1 MGKAREAD
9 THCSS
14 PRLSCLHSRSGCHT
28 SSGLEC
34 SCYSR
39 SGIHEV
45 RRSFHLF
52 HQEQTN
58 TKMKMASKSMN
69 INTLLAIIFSRC
81 NHCFLR
87 VSLNNSDSQF
97 KTQNS
102 LQRLMR
108 CKMKYLPVLPIILES
123 LWHRVTLNFLQENIQ
138 ENFRTQQMP
147 KRKIFVLLLK
157 NQNFLGWNFQCCH
170 SFSKS
175 PLTIPQARFDESK
188 VNMECWWRQQMLFVH
203 FLGISRSPHVKA
215 LLFFSENDPKLWLKS
230 IIPAK
235 MSSLII
241 GIGLQQQNVTP
252 DIQ

>member
-1 MGKAREAD
+1 MSGLIKGEQKGRTSRNECTVIGVRIREGRRGHSGVQSTNVRARTRNIISVCRGTKGKRREKKARVAD

-14 PRLSCLHSRSGCHT
+14 PRLSCLRSRSGCHT

-58 TKMKMASKSMN
+58 TEMKMASKSMN

-87 VSLNNSDSQF
+87 VSLNNSDSEF

-108 CKMKYLPVLPIILES
+108 CKMKYLTVLPIILES
-123 LWHRVTLNFLQENIQ
+123 L
-138 ENFRTQQMP
+138 
-147 KRKIFVLLLK
+147 
-157 NQNFLGWNFQCCH
+157 
-170 SFSKS
+170 
-175 PLTIPQARFDESK
+175 
-188 VNMECWWRQQMLFVH
+188 RQS
-203 FLGISRSPHVKA
+203 G
-215 LLFFSENDPKLWLKS
+215 
-230 IIPAK
+230 
-235 MSSLII
+235 
-241 GIGLQQQNVTP
+241 
-252 DIQ
+252 

>member
-1 MGKAREAD
+1 MQRYQRMQTNKSELMGKAREAD

-123 LWHRVTLNFLQENIQ
+123 L
-138 ENFRTQQMP
+138 
-147 KRKIFVLLLK
+147 
-157 NQNFLGWNFQCCH
+157 
-170 SFSKS
+170 
-175 PLTIPQARFDESK
+175 
-188 VNMECWWRQQMLFVH
+188 
-203 FLGISRSPHVKA
+203 
-215 LLFFSENDPKLWLKS
+215 
-230 IIPAK
+230 
-235 MSSLII
+235 
-241 GIGLQQQNVTP
+241 
-252 DIQ
+252 

>member
-1 MGKAREAD
+1 MYSNRRARQGGSARPLRCPIHQCQSENAEHHQRMQRNKREATGKKARVAD

-14 PRLSCLHSRSGCHT
+14 PRLSCLRSRSGCHT
-28 SSGLEC
+28 SSGPEC

-58 TKMKMASKSMN
+58 TEMKMASKSMN

-87 VSLNNSDSQF
+87 VSLNNSDSEF

-108 CKMKYLPVLPIILES
+108 CKMKYLTVLPIILES
-123 LWHRVTLNFLQENIQ
+123 L
-138 ENFRTQQMP
+138 
-147 KRKIFVLLLK
+147 
-157 NQNFLGWNFQCCH
+157 
-170 SFSKS
+170 
-175 PLTIPQARFDESK
+175 
-188 VNMECWWRQQMLFVH
+188 RQS
-203 FLGISRSPHVKA
+203 G
-215 LLFFSENDPKLWLKS
+215 
-230 IIPAK
+230 
-235 MSSLII
+235 
-241 GIGLQQQNVTP
+241 
-252 DIQ
+252 

>member
-1 MGKAREAD
+1 MQTNKSEATEERGRQ

-14 PRLSCLHSRSGCHT
+14 PHPSCLRSRSGCRT

-87 VSLNNSDSQF
+87 VSLNNSDSKF

-108 CKMKYLPVLPIILES
+108 CKMKYLTVLPIILES
-123 LWHRVTLNFLQENIQ
+123 LWHRASTTELSSRKHPREFQNTTDAKQEDFCFIIEEAKLSCLQ
-138 ENFRTQQMP
+138 F
-147 KRKIFVLLLK
+147 
-157 NQNFLGWNFQCCH
+157 
-170 SFSKS
+170 
-175 PLTIPQARFDESK
+175 
-188 VNMECWWRQQMLFVH
+188 
-203 FLGISRSPHVKA
+203 
-215 LLFFSENDPKLWLKS
+215 
-230 IIPAK
+230 
-235 MSSLII
+235 
-241 GIGLQQQNVTP
+241 
-252 DIQ
+252 

>member
-14 PRLSCLHSRSGCHT
+14 PRQSCRHSRFGCHT

-39 SGIHEV
+39 SEIHEV

-69 INTLLAIIFSRC
+69 INTLLAITFSRC

-123 LWHRVTLNFLQENIQ
+123 LWQSNTEPSSRKHPREFQNTTNAKEEDFFFFLLQ
-138 ENFRTQQMP
+138 
-147 KRKIFVLLLK
+147 K
-157 NQNFLGWNFQCCH
+157 NRNFLGRHFKCCQ
-170 SFSKS
+170 SFLKS
-175 PLTIPQARFDESK
+175 PLTVPQSDSK
-188 VNMECWWRQQMLFVH
+188 N
-203 FLGISRSPHVKA
+203 
-215 LLFFSENDPKLWLKS
+215 LW
-230 IIPAK
+230 
-235 MSSLII
+235 
-241 GIGLQQQNVTP
+241 
-252 DIQ
+252 